1 MNFKN
6 IKTNN
11 LIWGAI
17 TFLIIILPFVVSDS
31 RLKII
36 GKSLSLGIVALGID
50 LSWGYTGLL
59 SLGQGI
65 FFTLGGYAIAMYLQL
80 NSSSDGLPQFFSLY
94 DVKNLPFFWEP
105 FKSPYFTFFAIWII
119 PAFLACI
126 LGFLVFRNRIKGVY
140 FSILTQAALL
150 VFYNGINSQQK
161 LINGTNGLPTPNTE
175 LFGYLV
181 GNPSTQKFFF
191 YTSAILLTVSYLFC
205 RWLVKKRFGKILI
218 AIRDDEARVRFS
230 GYNPVVFKTIIFT
243 IAGLLAGISGALFT
257 VQADLI
263 SPQYL
268 LPPFSIEMVIWVAVG
283 GRGTLIGA
291 VFGAIFVRLFASI
304 VSSAIPGA
312 WLFIQGGL
320 FILVV
325 TVLPQGIVGW
335 IYEGGPSSL
344 LIDTCLILDK
354 FEKKFLFLPLPIK
367 NLIKILVKKGLMY
380 SKKSETYPSLELSG
394 NEEFKL

>member
-1 MNFKN
+1 MHIKN
-6 IKTNN
+6 LKLNN
-11 LIWGAI
+11 YIWAI
-17 TFLIIILPFVVSDS
+17 SSFLVIIMPFIVSVS

-36 GKSLSLGIVALGID
+36 GKSLALGIVALGVD

-80 NSSSDGLPQFFSLY
+80 NSSDGLPNFFSLY
-94 DVKNLPFFWEP
+94 DVERLPFFWEP
-105 FKSPYFTFFAIWII
+105 FKSAYFTFFAIWLI
-119 PAFLACI
+119 PALLSCL

-150 VFYNGINSQQK
+150 VFFNGINSQQK
-161 LINGTNGLPTPNTE
+161 LINGTNGLPTPNTK

-181 GNPSTQKFFF
+181 GDPSTQKFFF
-191 YTSAILLTVSYLFC
+191 YISAILLLLSYLFC
-205 RWLVKKRFGKILI
+205 KWLVSKRFGRILQ

-230 GYNPVVFKTIIFT
+230 GYNPGVYKTIIFT
-243 IAGLLAGISGALFT
+243 IAGILAGISGALFT

-283 GRGTLIGA
+283 GRGTLVGA
-291 VFGAIFVRLFASI
+291 VFGAFFVRLFASL
-304 VSSAIPGA
+304 VSSAVPGA

-335 IYEGGPSSL
+335 TNEGGPKLL
-344 LIDTCLILDK
+344 LIDICLKLEQL
-354 FEKKFLFLPLPIK
+354 EKNFKLLPSPLK
-367 NLIKILVKKGLMY
+367 NLINFLVKKGLMLT
-380 SKKSETYPSLELSG
+380 KKSETYPRLDQIGKEEVEL
-394 NEEFKL
+394 

>member
-1 MNFKN
+1 MNLKN
-6 IKTNN
+6 LKTNN
-11 LIWGAI
+11 YIWAI
-17 TFLIIILPFVVSDS
+17 TSFLIIVMPFIVSVS

-36 GKSLSLGIVALGID
+36 GKSLALGIVALGVD

-80 NSSSDGLPQFFSLY
+80 NSSIGLPNFFSLY
-94 DVKNLPFFWEP
+94 DVESLPFFWEP
-105 FKSPYFTFFAIWII
+105 FKSPIFTFFAIWLI
-119 PAFLACI
+119 PAFLSGL
-126 LGFLVFRNRIKGVY
+126 LGYLVFRNRIKGVY

-161 LINGTNGLPTPNTE
+161 LINGTNGLPTPNTK

-181 GNPSTQKFFF
+181 GDPTTQKFFF
-191 YTSAILLTVSYLFC
+191 YTTAILLFLSYLFC
-205 RWLVKKRFGKILI
+205 KWLVSKRFGKILL

-230 GYNPVVFKTIIFT
+230 GYNPVVYKTIIFT
-243 IAGLLAGISGALFT
+243 VAGILAGISGALFT

-291 VFGAIFVRLFASI
+291 VFGAFFVRLFASL
-304 VSSAIPGA
+304 VSSAVPGA

-325 TVLPQGIVGW
+325 TVLPQGFVGW
-335 IYEGGPSSL
+335 INEGGPKTLLIYSSL
-344 LIDTCLILDK
+344 KLEN
-354 FEKKFLFLPLPIK
+354 FEKKFKSLPSPLK
-367 NLIKILVKKGLMY
+367 NLIKIVVKKSLTF
-380 SKKSETYPSLELSG
+380 SKKSETYPKLDHIGKEEVEL
-394 NEEFKL
+394 

>member
-1 MNFKN
+1 MNLKN

-11 LIWGAI
+11 YVWGAI
-17 TFLIIILPFVVSDS
+17 SLLIIVLPLIVSDS

-36 GKSLSLGIVALGID
+36 GKSLALGIVALGID

-65 FFTLGGYAIAMYLQL
+65 FFTIGGYAIAMYLQL
-80 NSSSDGLPQFFSLY
+80 NSSSNGLPQFFSLY

-105 FKSPYFTFFAIWII
+105 FKSATFTFFAIWII
-119 PAFLACI
+119 PALLACI
-126 LGFLVFRNRIKGVY
+126 LGYLVFRNRIKGVY

-150 VFYNGINSQQK
+150 VFYNLINSQQK
-161 LINGTNGLPTPNTE
+161 LINGTNGLPTPNTQ

-181 GNPSTQKFFF
+181 GDPLTQKFFF
-191 YTSAILLTVSYLFC
+191 YISAILLILSYLFC
-205 RWLVKKRFGKILI
+205 KWLVSKRFGRILI
-218 AIRDDEARVRFS
+218 AIRDDEPRVRFS

-243 IAGLLAGISGALFT
+243 IAGLLGGISGALFT

-283 GRGTLIGA
+283 GRGTLMGA

-325 TVLPQGIVGW
+325 TVLPQGIIGW
-335 IYEGGPSSL
+335 INESGPDAL
-344 LIDTCLILDK
+344 LIDLCLKLNNL
-354 FEKKFLFLPLPIK
+354 EKKLTFLPNPLRFFIQ
-367 NLIKILVKKGLMY
+367 NLSKKGLKLA
-380 SKKSETYPSLELSG
+380 KKSETYPSLEISKKR
-394 NEEFKL
+394 EVKL

>member
-1 MNFKN
+1 MHIKN
-6 IKTNN
+6 LKLNN
-11 LIWGAI
+11 YIWAI
-17 TFLIIILPFVVSDS
+17 SSFLVIIMPFIVSVS

-36 GKSLSLGIVALGID
+36 GKSLALGIVALGVD

-80 NSSSDGLPQFFSLY
+80 NSSDGLPNFFSLY
-94 DVKNLPFFWEP
+94 DVERLPFFWEP
-105 FKSPYFTFFAIWII
+105 FKSAYFTFFAIWLI
-119 PAFLACI
+119 PALLSCL

-150 VFYNGINSQQK
+150 VFFNGINSQQK
-161 LINGTNGLPTPNTE
+161 LINGTNGLPTPNTK

-181 GNPSTQKFFF
+181 GDPSTQKFFF
-191 YTSAILLTVSYLFC
+191 YISAILLLLSYLFC
-205 RWLVKKRFGKILI
+205 KWLVSKRFGRILQ

-230 GYNPVVFKTIIFT
+230 GYNPVVYKTIIFT
-243 IAGLLAGISGALFT
+243 IAGILAGISGALFT

-283 GRGTLIGA
+283 GRGTLVGA
-291 VFGAIFVRLFASI
+291 VFGAFFVRLFASL
-304 VSSAIPGA
+304 VSSAVPGA

-335 IYEGGPSSL
+335 TNEGGPKLL
-344 LIDTCLILDK
+344 LIDICLKLEQL
-354 FEKKFLFLPLPIK
+354 EKNFKLLPSPLK
-367 NLIKILVKKGLMY
+367 NLINFLVKKGLMLT
-380 SKKSETYPSLELSG
+380 KKSETYPRLDQIGKEEVEL
-394 NEEFKL
+394 

>member
-1 MNFKN
+1 MN
-6 IKTNN
+6 IKNLKLNN
-11 LIWGAI
+11 YIWAI
-17 TFLIIILPFVVSDS
+17 LSFLVIIMPFIVSIS
-31 RLKII
+31 RLKIL
-36 GKSLSLGIVALGID
+36 GKSLALGIVALGVD

-80 NSSSDGLPQFFSLY
+80 NSSDGLPNFFSLY
-94 DVKNLPFFWEP
+94 DVESLPFFWEP
-105 FKSPYFTFFAIWII
+105 FKSPYFTFFAIWLI
-119 PAFLACI
+119 PALLSCL

-161 LINGTNGLPTPNTE
+161 LINGTNGLPTPNTK

-181 GNPSTQKFFF
+181 GDPSTQKFFF
-191 YTSAILLTVSYLFC
+191 YISALLLLFSYLFC
-205 RWLVKKRFGKILI
+205 KWLVNKRFGRILL

-230 GYNPVVFKTIIFT
+230 GYNPVVYKTIIFT
-243 IAGLLAGISGALFT
+243 IAGILAGISGALFT

-283 GRGTLIGA
+283 GRGTLVGA
-291 VFGAIFVRLFASI
+291 VFGAFFVRLFASL
-304 VSSAIPGA
+304 VSSAVPGA

-335 IYEGGPSSL
+335 TNEGGPRIL
-344 LIDTCLILDK
+344 LIDICLKL
-354 FEKKFLFLPLPIK
+354 EKLENNFKLLPSPIK
-367 NLIKILVKKGLMY
+367 NIIKLLVNKGLKL
-380 SKKSETYPSLELSG
+380 SKKSETYPKLDQIGKEEVEL
-394 NEEFKL
+394 